1 MLWNYWQNVS
11 NKILSLSIKTLDLLK
26 QKYPEPMGSS
36 PQTLLQGLVRP
47 IHLVAYGAINE
58 SLVMG
63 AAVLKKGDSGPTDL
77 YAHGWQKILYSR

>member
-1 MLWNYWQNVS
+1 
-11 NKILSLSIKTLDLLK
+11 
-26 QKYPEPMGSS
+26 MGSS

-63 AAVLKKGDSGPTDL
+63 AAVLKRGDSGPTDL